1 VTAFGYAFHMTMVS
15 LQTIMLS
22 RNLLIDILVAD
33 FGEESEIVAMELTAG
48 GVNETLMA
56 DQALWEIAQ
65 IARRSDSLT
74 NNIIENEPENMISA
88 ISNSDSGTKFLAAFE
103 EYLKYYGL
111 RTSRW
116 ECALPTF
123 REQPEAPLGFIKH
136 AIMND
141 VPAPLEVQ

>member
-1 VTAFGYAFHMTMVS
+1 MTMVS

-74 NNIIENEPENMISA
+74 NIIIENEPENMISA
-88 ISNSDSGTKFLAAFE
+88 ISNSDSGTKF
-103 EYLKYYGL
+103 
-111 RTSRW
+111 
-116 ECALPTF
+116 
-123 REQPEAPLGFIKH
+123 
-136 AIMND
+136 
-141 VPAPLEVQ
+141 